1 MSLSANEP
9 EDFARALR
17 KRFCIHGAVDLHAL
31 AGEIGLR
38 IKEVDARG
46 FEGALIRVADKP
58 HGIIALR
65 RAIRE
70 PGRKRFT
77 IAHELGHFVLPGHGI
92 TGRTC
97 TGENIE
103 SKNKR
108 VPAHEASANMF
119 ASELLLPIVE
129 VQPIVQARLA
139 SIETAE
145 FLGSEYGTSLTA
157 ALLKCSDVANERC
170 CVVVSR
176 DEMIEWARPNESFKH
191 FIGRRE
197 RLSDASLAAK
207 LMAGDIEERV
217 SGLVP
222 AEVWLDDSHLR
233 RGAMIYE
240 DSVLQSHYNSVLTI
254 LTITESP
261 SEQGLDDDDP
271 LLEELDPDEFS
282 LNRRRWPGRR

>member
-1 MSLSANEP
+1 MNPLTNEP

-17 KRFCIHGAVDLHAL
+17 KRFSITGAVDLHDL
-31 AGEIGLR
+31 AGKIGVR

-46 FEGALIRVADKP
+46 FEGALIRAANKP

-97 TGENIE
+97 KGENIE
-103 SKNKR
+103 SKSKR
-108 VPAHEASANMF
+108 VPAHEAAANMF

-145 FLGSEYGTSLTA
+145 FLRSKYGTSLTA
-157 ALLKCSDVANERC
+157 ALLKSSDVANERC

-176 DEMIEWARPNESFKH
+176 DEIIEWAKPNESFKH

-197 RLSDASLAAK
+197 RLSAASLATK
-207 LMAGDIEERV
+207 LMAGRGEERI

-233 RGAMIYE
+233 PGAMIYE
-240 DSVLQSHYNSVLTI
+240 DSVFQAHYNSVLTI
-254 LTITESP
+254 LTINESL
-261 SEQGLDDDDP
+261 SDGDIEDEES
-271 LLEELDPDEFS
+271 LLSELDPDEFTTD
-282 LNRRRWPGRR
+282 RRRWPTRR